1 MPAARAK
8 GLSNVRN
15 LIRLGFLFT
24 ICLSAMAGAA
34 TDAAAEQRLALV
46 VGQGAY
52 PSGQLP
58 TTVND
63 AGLIAQTL
71 TGAGFEVIQGRDL
84 NATDLRRVVRDFLDK
99 AQVAEPDAAVV
110 VYLSGYGIQLEGE
123 NYLLPVDARIER
135 EADVPLEGF
144 RLSDLVRS
152 LAGAPAQTRIIVADM
167 GRDYPLPSTG
177 EPIAKGLALMEPPAG
192 FLLAFSSAPN
202 IPVIDQ
208 NASYGAYATAL
219 VEMIRQPG
227 VRVEDVFART
237 RLRTHEATNGTQTP
251 WHAANLSSTFVFF
264 EPDETA
270 SAEPPVQQP
279 VQERRIDAVSPE
291 EAYSIAVERD
301 TIQDYQEFL
310 RRYSGHPLARRV
322 TAILASRREALV
334 WRRTLNRN
342 SSEAYWTYLRRYRNG
357 PHAPDARR
365 RLARLSAPIAP
376 PAAFEEVIYDDLP
389 PPLPVE
395 TTEVVE
401 VVTIIRDAPPPP
413 RAPVYL
419 LPERDYD
426 DDYGVD
432 VISEPPPPPMMAG
445 ILPVPIPIPIPV
457 RARPPRMYY
466 QPIAPITPSGPVA
479 IPVAPP
485 PPRSAL
491 PPGAAGG
498 PRGRPGRLPPGQSA
512 VPGQPGML
520 APAQPLPVAAFSGPT
535 TGPRPAGAP
544 RLPSQPIPLSTQGWA
559 QPGAGV
565 APQPAAA
572 PQPAPAAAPQP
583 AAPRQALPTPPAP
596 AAPPGAIPGWS
607 GPRSAGTP
615 PEPAPGQP

>member
-177 EPIAKGLALMEPPAG
+177 EPIAKGLALMEPPPG
-192 FLLAFSSAPN
+192 FLVAFSSAPN

-208 NASYGAYATAL
+208 NGSYGAYATAL
-219 VEMIRQPG
+219 VEMMRQPG
-227 VRVEDVFART
+227 MRIEDVFNRT

-251 WHAANLSSTFVFF
+251 WHAANLSAPFVFF
-264 EPDETA
+264 EPAETA
-270 SAEPPVQQP
+270 SAEPPVE
-279 VQERRIDAVSPE
+279 ERRIAAVPPE

-310 RRYSGHPLARRV
+310 RRYPDHPLARRV
-322 TAILASRREALV
+322 TAILAARREALV
-334 WRRTLNRN
+334 GRRTLNRN
-342 SSEAYWTYLRRYRNG
+342 SAEAYWTYLR
-357 PHAPDARR
+357 
-365 RLARLSAPIAP
+365 
-376 PAAFEEVIYDDLP
+376 
-389 PPLPVE
+389 
-395 TTEVVE
+395 
-401 VVTIIRDAPPPP
+401 
-413 RAPVYL
+413 
-419 LPERDYD
+419 
-426 DDYGVD
+426 
-432 VISEPPPPPMMAG
+432 
-445 ILPVPIPIPIPV
+445 
-457 RARPPRMYY
+457 
-466 QPIAPITPSGPVA
+466 
-479 IPVAPP
+479 
-485 PPRSAL
+485 
-491 PPGAAGG
+491 
-498 PRGRPGRLPPGQSA
+498 
-512 VPGQPGML
+512 
-520 APAQPLPVAAFSGPT
+520 
-535 TGPRPAGAP
+535 
-544 RLPSQPIPLSTQGWA
+544 
-559 QPGAGV
+559 
-565 APQPAAA
+565 
-572 PQPAPAAAPQP
+572 
-583 AAPRQALPTPPAP
+583 
-596 AAPPGAIPGWS
+596 
-607 GPRSAGTP
+607 
-615 PEPAPGQP
+615 